1 MLASDGW
8 DSFDVQSATTLY
20 WKPISFLV
28 RQPDREEHVCELIV
42 RILSGFDRT
51 DHSSR
56 VSIFSAFKP
65 HMVESRDKGLR
76 VECS

>member
-1 MLASDGW
+1 MPLASDGASSGW

-20 WKPISFLV
+20 WKAVSFLV

-42 RILSGFDRT
+42 RILSGYDRT

-56 VSIFSAFKP
+56 VSGHFNLY
-65 HMVESRDKGLR
+65 LR
-76 VECS
+76 